1 MIEATPSCFGGR
13 FQGHSCQH
21 SHQSS
26 PGHPQVGQRKKR
38 VKLLRVLGQVSGAHL
53 HISKLGFIRNARST
67 LARILALL
75 RASYWVN
82 SSTSCSCPFHCA
94 CPCASRC
101 ANARRPWHRA
111 ATQRTGSRYHPRLRS
126 PGRACETRESL
137 HNGIARG
144 AGGNIDVLAHDA
156 LLSCSGG

>member
-53 HISKLGFIRNARST
+53 HISKLGFIRNACST

-111 ATQRTGSRYHPRLRS
+111 ATQRTGSRYHPQASVSWPCVRDARE
-126 PGRACETRESL
+126 PAQRDCAGCGREHR
-137 HNGIARG
+137 
-144 AGGNIDVLAHDA
+144 
-156 LLSCSGG
+156 CSGA